1 MQGSNSANWQEEV
14 YTHPRRL
21 MTSLILYTLFVS
33 IAGCRN
39 VNCQVAQPP
48 TEAPKPPGRMVDIG
62 GRRLHLNCTGTG
74 TPTVVVENG
83 GGSFS
88 IDWVLV
94 QPAVSQFTRICTYDR
109 AGYAWSD
116 PGPLRDLPEQIM
128 ADLELL
134 LRLGDV
140 QPPYVLVGQSI
151 GGLFIRD
158 YQRRFPEQV
167 GGMVLVD
174 PTHEDHNAYIID
186 GKPKPIPFVTREELQ
201 QFQRNRLAN
210 HPAITIPL
218 RVGSPY
224 DRLPAE
230 VKPVRLWAMT
240 NYAKDIDVSET
251 PFMAEGQ
258 REETIALRNQ
268 RLSQKHPMGK
278 IPLIVVTNGQNALKA
293 GLADLSEGGEAI
305 AVPDSC
311 HEVQIC
317 SPTVVIHAIEKVVN
331 SVRGTR

>member
-1 MQGSNSANWQEEV
+1 M
-14 YTHPRRL
+14 HPRRL
-21 MTSLILYTLFVS
+21 MTSLILYTLFAS
-33 IAGCRN
+33 IAGCN
-39 VNCQVAQPP
+39 NANCQVAQPP

-62 GRRLHLNCTGTG
+62 GRRLHLHCTGTG
-74 TPTVVVENG
+74 TPTVIVENG
-83 GGSFS
+83 GGSFTV
-88 IDWVLV
+88 DWALV

-140 QPPYVLVGQSI
+140 KPPYVLVGQSI

-201 QFQRNRLAN
+201 QFTRNYLAN
-210 HPAITIPL
+210 HPPITIPV

-240 NYAKDIDVSET
+240 NYVKDLDVSQT
-251 PFMAEGQ
+251 PFMDEGQ
-258 REETIALRNQ
+258 REEAIALRNQ

-278 IPLIVVTNGQNALKA
+278 IPLMVVTNGQNALKA
-293 GLADLSEGGEAI
+293 GLAELSEGGEVI

-317 SPTVVIHAIEKVVN
+317 SPPVVIHAIEKVVN

>member
-1 MQGSNSANWQEEV
+1 M
-14 YTHPRRL
+14 HPRRL

-33 IAGCRN
+33 IAACSN
-39 VNCQVAQPP
+39 MNCQVAQPP
-48 TEAPKPPGRMVDIG
+48 TEAQNPPGRLVDIG

-83 GGSFS
+83 GGSFTV
-88 IDWVLV
+88 DWALV

-116 PGPLRDLPEQIM
+116 PGPIRDLPEQVM

-140 QPPYVLVGQSI
+140 KPPYVLVGQSI

-174 PTHEDHNAYIID
+174 PSHEDHNAYIID

-201 QFQRNRLAN
+201 QFQRKRLAN
-210 HPAITIPL
+210 HPAISIPL

-230 VKPVRLWAMT
+230 VNPVRLWAMT
-240 NYAKDIDVSET
+240 KYMKDLDVSET

-278 IPLIVVTNGQNALKA
+278 IPLIVVTNGPNALKA
-293 GLADLSEGGEAI
+293 GLADLSESGEAI
-305 AVPDSC
+305 VAANSC